1 MSRLLG
7 SFLVR
12 CWWVGLEEER
22 FELEHIQS
30 GERLVVASLAEAYAW
45 VQARA
50 RAGEDRPASSPR
62 TTEKPCP
69 RVPGAR

>member
-7 SFLVR
+7 SFLLR
-12 CWWVGLEEER
+12 CWWVGRDDER

-30 GERLVVASLAEAYAW
+30 GERLVVASLADAYAW

-50 RAGEDRPASSPR
+50 RVSEPGPDGP
-62 TTEKPCP
+62 
-69 RVPGAR
+69 PGAPEGARPLAPGER